1 MVNSKALLVGIG
13 LFLIAHII
21 TWFQLNGQF
30 FSEWFKNNT
39 FIVALLGVPLSWL
52 YIYGTK
58 ACYDGFG
65 GLVWPGRFI
74 GFACGMVVF
83 SLLTSYIMNEGVTI
97 KTGISLGLALTLV
110 SVQIFWK

>member
-1 MVNSKALLVGIG
+1 MVNNRALMVGIG
-13 LFLIAHII
+13 IFFLAHII

-30 FSEWFKNNT
+30 FSAWFKNNNV
-39 FIVALLGVPLSWL
+39 ILALFGIPISLL

-58 ACYDGFG
+58 ACYEGFG

-83 SLLTSYIMNEGVTI
+83 SLLTSYIMNEGITG
-97 KTGISLGLALTLV
+97 KTGVSLGLALALV